1 MGSLRESF
9 FLLLSFFF
17 RHFYELFV
25 ILSVTERY
33 TMVRIIKRITSE
45 KSFNLIIIYYKQ
57 IHIKLLLAQLKIL
70 KYQILKLDGWY
81 LII

>member
-1 MGSLRESF
+1 
-9 FLLLSFFF
+9 
-17 RHFYELFV
+17 
-25 ILSVTERY
+25 
-33 TMVRIIKRITSE
+33 MVRIIKRITSE